1 MRKRPGSSQPPRA
14 LLLLNPKNSSFPS
27 ASVVSATTITF
38 ALCTL
43 NTWKGDFT
51 GLNQSSEWLPY
62 VLALVMYVV
71 SSFVHINMGA
81 VYPSDCLLSIV
92 PIVLVCLTHWIG
104 ALINEASEICPSC
117 DGGFCYYDPSQ
128 QSVVQNVVLRSNLN
142 MWSLHGMSNTL
153 MLVAGFV
160 VLTVLV
166 YPIQYWQKTT
176 YFLSMMLAVWIF

>member
-1 MRKRPGSSQPPRA
+1 
-14 LLLLNPKNSSFPS
+14 
-27 ASVVSATTITF
+27 
-38 ALCTL
+38 
-43 NTWKGDFT
+43 
-51 GLNQSSEWLPY
+51 
-62 VLALVMYVV
+62 
-71 SSFVHINMGA
+71 MGA

-117 DGGFCYYDPSQ
+117 DGGFCYYNPSQ

-153 MLVAGFV
+153 MLVAGFL

-166 YPIQYWQKTT
+166 YPIQFWQKTT